1 MAPKGGLSSGLSITI
16 CEKRQYFSQFKNS
29 LDINRCMDI
38 FILIAEV
45 GAPIAGALVMG
56 FFIFIVIKQMLDSV
70 IDDIKELTLF
80 TKMLEDRARVG
91 CNELMKID
99 LLISH
104 ALKVTPDIDRIAR
117 AENYRT
123 NEKGKPQDVK
133 LDVRRD

>member
-29 LDINRCMDI
+29 RDINRCMDI
-38 FILIAEV
+38 FNLIAEV

-70 IDDIKELTLF
+70 IDDIKELTMF

-104 ALKVTPDIDRIAR
+104 ALKVTPDIERIAR

-123 NEKGKPQDVK
+123 NEKGTPQDVK